1 MRKNYKKLIIEDKYL
16 NPQIN
21 SFMKKLEFNSDNEF
35 QEYLREKSININQIK
50 KRLSHEL
57 LWNRLIYK
65 KFNKNIKIDE
75 ESIKKNLKQ
84 NTTQNEYLLSEILF
98 NVENKKNLNEEFE
111 KIKSNIIKLGFSK
124 AAVISSVSSSVD
136 NEGVIGWV
144 KETSISPKLKFEI
157 EKIKQGEFTKPIQI
171 PGGFLILFV
180 NDVRKVK
187 KIINLDEEIKLEI
200 RKETNKQLNQF
211 SNIYFNKIKKNT
223 KINEI

>member
-1 MRKNYKKLIIEDKYL
+1 
-16 NPQIN
+16 
-21 SFMKKLEFNSDNEF
+21 MKE
-35 QEYLREKSININQIK
+35 
-50 KRLSHEL
+50 
-57 LWNRLIYK
+57 
-65 KFNKNIKIDE
+65 
-75 ESIKKNLKQ
+75 

-111 KIKSNIIKLGFSK
+111 KIKSNIVKLGFSK

>member
-1 MRKNYKKLIIEDKYL
+1 
-16 NPQIN
+16 
-21 SFMKKLEFNSDNEF
+21 MKE
-35 QEYLREKSININQIK
+35 
-50 KRLSHEL
+50 
-57 LWNRLIYK
+57 
-65 KFNKNIKIDE
+65 
-75 ESIKKNLKQ
+75 

-187 KIINLDEEIKLEI
+187 KIINFDEEIKLEI

-211 SNIYFNKIKKNT
+211 SNIYFYKIIKNT
-223 KINEI
+223 KINEIYTNLNYIGRTKQCIFRNFF

>member
-1 MRKNYKKLIIEDKYL
+1 M
-16 NPQIN
+16 IN
-21 SFMKKLEFNSDNEF
+21 FMKRLKFNSDKDF
-35 QEYLREKSININQIK
+35 QEFLREKNINIYEIK
-50 KRLSHEL
+50 KKLSHEL

-75 ESIKKNLKQ
+75 ERIKKNLKE